1 MHRAGHLIDLPHR
14 VQVAA
19 VPHDQRRTCRFQGAN
34 HDHVWDYNW
43 DGEISIVESYISYLR
58 RKIDSPEAL
67 GITDEDEA
75 ALIEPLI
82 HKTRNW
88 LRVALREVS
97 NPNTHTPKFRPRTT
111 STLSFRL
118 VYAFVMLMII
128 VVTAVSSIAVTIYQR
143 YLVQSIDDA
152 LTVSGRVVAVQI
164 IDDLRRSGDSSND
177 NIMLSDYYI
186 NAVLQEQAGQTY
198 IGKEHRS
205 SSAREQYGT
214 QPVS

>member
-1 MHRAGHLIDLPHR
+1 M
-14 VQVAA
+14 
-19 VPHDQRRTCRFQGAN
+19 
-34 HDHVWDYNW
+34 
-43 DGEISIVESYISYLR
+43 
-58 RKIDSPEAL
+58 
-67 GITDEDEA
+67 
-75 ALIEPLI
+75 
-82 HKTRNW
+82 
-88 LRVALREVS
+88 
-97 NPNTHTPKFRPRTT
+97 TPKFRPRTT

-118 VYAFVMLMII
+118 VYTFVMLMII

-198 IGKEHRS
+198 IGKERIAPQVLDSTEPQPILTSFSPHSTRPLEQSREPYLVNSGES
-205 SSAREQYGT
+205 SFFPSPKGTCWILSRPSA
-214 QPVS
+214 P